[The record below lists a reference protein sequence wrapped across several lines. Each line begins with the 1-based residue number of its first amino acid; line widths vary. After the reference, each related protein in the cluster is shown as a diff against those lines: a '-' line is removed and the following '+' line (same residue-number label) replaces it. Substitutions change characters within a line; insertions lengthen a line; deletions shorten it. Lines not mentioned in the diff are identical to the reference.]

1 MSVARAAGPGAELLR
16 RKDAADKCRSCGACR
31 SVCPVFA
38 EVGVESAVARG
49 KVALIKAV
57 LAGDLPLTDVFDE
70 KLQLCL
76 NCKSCVAECPNDV
89 RVDDLVLAARADLV
103 AAGRLPFLKRLI
115 FRQLLRRGRLLPP
128 LGRLASWF
136 QRWILRGL
144 PAGSPLRLLLPAV
157 GIDRNR
163 VFPTFAPRSF
173 IEDAPKVVQATGL
186 LPAKPAVP
194 ASDLAVRAGEASWAA
209 VGRHR
214 AARDAKRVAYFVG
227 CATNLIYP
235 ETGRAIVNTLAA
247 TGVDVVLPR
256 GQACCGTPVM
266 NAGDFVTARELARR
280 NIAVFRGLDVDAV
293 ITGCASGGLAFK
305 REYAELLGLEGG
317 FPLPVYDFTE
327 FLAYRGVPV
336 GYGVGGSAEAG
347 VTGGAGAPLR
357 VTYHDPCHLARGQHV
372 TQEPRALLRALPWVE
387 FVEMADASRCCGG
400 GGTFN
405 LTEYELSKA
414 IARRKVEAIRQAGVN
429 VVATA
434 CPVCLMQLRDMVAQA
449 GLDVQVLHVA
459 DVLALG
465 GRAFRPGVRRNEG
478 RRRPLIHPPAR
489 FPRSRVPR

>member
-1 MSVARAAGPGAELLR
+1 MSVARATGPGPELLK

-31 SVCPVFA
+31 AVCPVFA
-38 EVGVESAVARG
+38 ELGVESAVARG
-49 KVALIKAV
+49 KVALVKAV
-57 LAGDLPLTDVFDE
+57 IAGDLPLTDVFDE

-103 AAGRLPFLKRLI
+103 ASGRLPFVKRVV

-128 LGRLASWF
+128 VGRLASWF
-136 QRWILRGL
+136 QRWVLRGL
-144 PAGSPLRLLLPAV
+144 PPASPLRLLLPAV
-157 GIDRNR
+157 GMDRNR
-163 VFPTFAPRSF
+163 VFPAFAPRSF
-173 IEDAPKVVQATGL
+173 LEGAPKVVQATGL
-186 LPAKPAVP
+186 LPAKPSVGA
-194 ASDLAVRAGEASWAA
+194 AELAQRPGEASWAG

-214 AARDAKRVAYFVG
+214 QARDAKRVAYFVG

-235 ETGRAIVNTLAA
+235 ETGRAIVDALAA
-247 TGVDVVLPR
+247 SGVDVVLPR

-280 NIAVFRGLDVDAV
+280 NIAAFTGLDVDAV

-305 REYAELLGLEGG
+305 REYAELLGIEGG

-327 FLAYRGVPV
+327 FLAYRGMPPV
-336 GYGVGGSAEAG
+336 YWGGRIAAGGEGAPARAVRDSAA
-347 VTGGAGAPLR
+347 TSGGASARIR

-372 TQEPRALLRALPWVE
+372 TREPRAILRALQGVE
-387 FVEMADASRCCGG
+387 FVEMADADRCCGG

-405 LTEYELSKA
+405 LTEYGLSKA
-414 IARRKVEAIRQAGVN
+414 IARRKVEAIRQAGVD

-434 CPVCLMQLRDMVAQA
+434 CPVCLMQLRDMVTQA
-449 GLDVQVLHVA
+449 GLEVNVLHVA
-459 DVLALG
+459 DVIALAVRG
-465 GRAFRPGVRRNEG
+465 GGMK
-478 RRRPLIHPPAR
+478 
-489 FPRSRVPR
+489 

>member
-1 MSVARAAGPGAELLR
+1 
-16 RKDAADKCRSCGACR
+16 
-31 SVCPVFA
+31 VCPVFA

-49 KVALIKAV
+49 KVALVKAV
-57 LAGDLPLTDVFDE
+57 LAGDLPLTDVFNE

-103 AAGRLPFLKRLI
+103 ASGRLPFLKRFI

-128 LGRLASWF
+128 VGRFASWF

-144 PAGSPLRLLLPAV
+144 PPRSPLRVLLPAV
-157 GIDRNR
+157 GMDRAR
-163 VFPTFAPRSF
+163 VFPSFARRSF
-173 IEDAPKVVQATGL
+173 LESAPGTVRAAGT
-186 LPAKPAVP
+186 LPARPAVEAADVP
-194 ASDLAVRAGEASWAA
+194 TRPGEPGWAA
-209 VGRHR
+209 AGRHR
-214 AARDAKRVAYFVG
+214 AAREAKRVAYFVG

-235 ETGRAIVNTLAA
+235 ETARAIVEALTAS
-247 TGVDVVLPR
+247 GVDVELPR

-266 NAGDFVTARELARR
+266 NAGDFETARELARR
-280 NIAVFRGLDVDAV
+280 NIAVFRGLEVDAV

-305 REYAELLGLEGG
+305 REYAELLGIEGG
-317 FPLPVYDFTE
+317 FPLHVYDFTE
-327 FLAYRGVPV
+327 FLACRGVP
-336 GYGVGGSAEAG
+336 AAHAAG
-347 VTGGAGAPLR
+347 QRIR

-372 TQEPRALLRALPWVE
+372 TVEPRALLRALPWVE
-387 FVEMADASRCCGG
+387 FVEMADANRCCGG

-414 IARRKVEAIRQAGVN
+414 IAQRKVEAIRHAGVD

-449 GLDVQVLHVA
+449 GLGVRVMHVA
-459 DVLALG
+459 DVIALG
-465 GRAFRPGVRRNEG
+465 AGGGG
-478 RRRPLIHPPAR
+478 RR
-489 FPRSRVPR
+489 